1 MWGCPATLVPLG
13 LCSPTACL
21 SGSPTA
27 PAELLGQR
35 LGVAA
40 FSPGWR
46 SPATTLLH
54 PWAGGPSERTV
65 QTRESEHVRGGSR
78 VFPNFCP
85 VSALAPG
92 KGFLT
97 DVGNSSCRGS
107 CQFSLGDRRR
117 FPSGLPQSPRRPVFL
132 SARVREPRRGKGT
145 LTGTPGVRA
154 WGMVHFVCTCALSA
168 PPRVSLLRKGQWF
181 SAPVVSRNFQ
191 TPARAGE
198 VEEASHWSPQV
209 EGHRPHP
216 EVQEEVAAVN
226 AFPPPKAT
234 CWKQQAWPWA
244 DEGPVLSAAVRA
256 RRLRGPRRGP
266 QKTG

>member
-1 MWGCPATLVPLG
+1 MWEGLLGGLPGPLAGPSTDIAVAGVTAVAPETLLSPGEGGVGLSRHTGASGAVLPHRPA
-13 LCSPTACL
+13 CR
-21 SGSPTA
+21 GSPIA

-65 QTRESEHVRGGSR
+65 QTRESEHVQGGSR

-107 CQFSLGDRRR
+107 CRFSL
-117 FPSGLPQSPRRPVFL
+117 
-132 SARVREPRRGKGT
+132 
-145 LTGTPGVRA
+145 
-154 WGMVHFVCTCALSA
+154 
-168 PPRVSLLRKGQWF
+168 
-181 SAPVVSRNFQ
+181 
-191 TPARAGE
+191 
-198 VEEASHWSPQV
+198 
-209 EGHRPHP
+209 
-216 EVQEEVAAVN
+216 
-226 AFPPPKAT
+226 
-234 CWKQQAWPWA
+234 
-244 DEGPVLSAAVRA
+244 
-256 RRLRGPRRGP
+256 
-266 QKTG
+266 